1 VALFPCDAQLSDVNY
16 SEQLTFRETK
26 EVAAIIE
33 RIAKKEGQQVG
44 ALARTGLRRYLRSR
58 DDLTDQEK
66 KTLGLNDQT
75 K

>member
-1 VALFPCDAQLSDVNY
+1 MNY

-26 EVAAIIE
+26 KVAAIIE

-44 ALARTGLRRYLRSR
+44 ALTRTGLRQYLRSR
-58 DDLTDQEK
+58 DDLTEEEK
-66 KTLGLNDQT
+66 KDLGINGQV